1 MKQLKRAIMADYEIP
16 ENTPSRAVGVQFGA
30 NETLLGVA
38 DRLIDD
44 ANRTGSD
51 AGLALVDAG
60 GAIQKLREQD
70 HLYTLFARGDLNDRE
85 VRVEQVIQPFTNLF
99 DPEKDDSALL
109 AFARTADVSFILIA
123 PDPVNPAARTI
134 DFSLAARFL
143 FERGQ
148 NGGAPV
154 QILTVNQSAE
164 DCRAELNAIFDSW
177 GADTKYLSKC
187 PVISSL
193 LEGMAYLSAPDE
205 AVRLCEKMN
214 YRDSMI
220 HIAEP
225 FARWTIQCAPDA
237 LPFSGENIVFTD
249 DLAPAIQKKQAL
261 FDGGLFAFAALGA
274 LHGNRTL
281 ADCMR
286 DKPLRDLAG
295 HAIYDEILPFAS
307 IPRDEAAEYVIQS
320 CERWENPLI
329 ENRIFDAAAGM
340 LSRFREGVLPIMKA
354 YCDEKFEAP
363 ERLSLALAATILLYA
378 GARWEN
384 GAYRTEIGGE
394 TFVLRD
400 DPEALLS
407 FSRLSPD
414 MPAESLAY
422 ACLADRTLWGM
433 DLRELDGL
441 EMAVCR
447 NLEMVISERREEK

>member
-1 MKQLKRAIMADYEIP
+1 MQAIINGRIVMPDRVVIGQA
-16 ENTPSRAVGVQFGA
+16 
-30 NETLLGVA
+30 LLF
-38 DRLIDD
+38 DEKI
-44 ANRTGSD
+44 
-51 AGLALVDAG
+51 AGL
-60 GAIQKLREQD
+60 
-70 HLYTLFARGDLNDRE
+70 
-85 VRVEQVIQPFTNLF
+85 
-99 DPEKDDSALL
+99 
-109 AFARTADVSFILIA
+109 
-123 PDPVNPAARTI
+123 
-134 DFSLAARFL
+134 
-143 FERGQ
+143 
-148 NGGAPV
+148 
-154 QILTVNQSAE
+154 
-164 DCRAELNAIFDSW
+164 
-177 GADTKYLSKC
+177 
-187 PVISSL
+187 
-193 LEGMAYLSAPDE
+193 
-205 AVRLCEKMN
+205 
-214 YRDSMI
+214 
-220 HIAEP
+220 
-225 FARWTIQCAPDA
+225 CAPDA

-295 HAIYDEILPFAS
+295 HAIYDEILPFVS

-394 TFVLRD
+394 TFILRD

>member
-154 QILTVNQSAE
+154 RILTV
-164 DCRAELNAIFDSW
+164 
-177 GADTKYLSKC
+177 K
-187 PVISSL
+187 
-193 LEGMAYLSAPDE
+193 
-205 AVRLCEKMN
+205 
-214 YRDSMI
+214 
-220 HIAEP
+220 
-225 FARWTIQCAPDA
+225 
-237 LPFSGENIVFTD
+237 
-249 DLAPAIQKKQAL
+249 
-261 FDGGLFAFAALGA
+261 
-274 LHGNRTL
+274 
-281 ADCMR
+281 
-286 DKPLRDLAG
+286 
-295 HAIYDEILPFAS
+295 
-307 IPRDEAAEYVIQS
+307 
-320 CERWENPLI
+320 
-329 ENRIFDAAAGM
+329 
-340 LSRFREGVLPIMKA
+340 
-354 YCDEKFEAP
+354 
-363 ERLSLALAATILLYA
+363 
-378 GARWEN
+378 
-384 GAYRTEIGGE
+384 
-394 TFVLRD
+394 
-400 DPEALLS
+400 
-407 FSRLSPD
+407 
-414 MPAESLAY
+414 
-422 ACLADRTLWGM
+422 
-433 DLRELDGL
+433 
-441 EMAVCR
+441 
-447 NLEMVISERREEK
+447 SERRGLPRGIERDFRIHGARILNTFPNARSFPLFSRAWRI